1 MNTFEAEAA
10 PAALPVRKTLRAKA
24 FVATMAL
31 VAYVFGAALY
41 VAMERAS
48 IYDSMQTLHELA
60 KHEKALALT
69 EAAVNGALLD
79 VTESGSVERPE
90 PAMLSE
96 ITLYMESC
104 DKLLTALEVFDP
116 RYALLQRAIT
126 RSYAEL
132 KAATFRANWLGLRE
146 SLARASSELEIR
158 HRGLNQQRD
167 DLTIRYHRQYDAVT
181 IESLL
186 LSLVG
191 IAVFGAM
198 VAWFFSRLA
207 TDIRQLESHA
217 RQIVRGA
224 RGVALPVARGDEL
237 GQLMHAVNQM
247 SSDLEQRERQIE
259 LDTERRSHQEKM
271 IAVGALAA
279 GVAHEVNNPLAV
291 IAGTA
296 QELSALQGEE
306 LAQRVTEATQLIL
319 AQAQRAA
326 HATRNLAE
334 VAALQPTAFD
344 WVDVNAM
351 VRRVLQLMGYD
362 KRHRHIE
369 FLCNLATDLPAVLG
383 PGAAIQQVL
392 MQLMSLGCDAL
403 PTENGHAKVQVS
415 TRHANGWIEIALT
428 IPVPL
433 DFNCPKVQRLLLLVR
448 AIVEPLSAGIE
459 MDQEAVG
466 KQRLILRWPVHSG
479 RAEQEGV

>member
-1 MNTFEAEAA
+1 MA
-10 PAALPVRKTLRAKA
+10 PADTALAALPVRKTMRAKA
-24 FVATMAL
+24 FIATMAL
-31 VAYVFGAALY
+31 VAYVFGAAVY
-41 VAMERAS
+41 VALERAS
-48 IYDSMQTLHELA
+48 IYDSMQTLQELS

-79 VTESGSVERPE
+79 VSESSSAEHPVPGL
-90 PAMLSE
+90 LSE

-104 DKLLTALEVFDP
+104 DKLFTALEVFDP
-116 RYALLQRAIT
+116 RYVLLQRAIT
-126 RSYAEL
+126 RSYTEL
-132 KAATFRANWLGLRE
+132 KATAFRANWLDLRE
-146 SLARASSELEIR
+146 TLARASSELEIR

-191 IAVFGAM
+191 VAVFGAM

-207 TDIRQLESHA
+207 ADIRQLESHA

-224 RGVALPVARGDEL
+224 RGVALPVARQDEL

-296 QELSALQGEE
+296 QELCTLQGEE
-306 LAQRVTEATQLIL
+306 LAQRVTQAAQLIL
-319 AQAQRAA
+319 AQTQRAA

-362 KRHRHIE
+362 KRHRHID
-369 FLCNLATDLPAVLG
+369 FDCSLATDLPAVHG

-392 MQLMSLGCDAL
+392 MQLVSLGCDAL
-403 PTENGHAKVQVS
+403 PMSNGHAKVQVS
-415 TRHANGWIEIALT
+415 TQYADGWIEIALA

-433 DFNCPKVQRLLLLVR
+433 AFTRPEVQRLLLLVR
-448 AIVEPLSAGIE
+448 AMVEPLSARLE
-459 MDQEAVG
+459 LDQETG
-466 KQRLILRWPVHSG
+466 TGQRIKLRWPIHSG
-479 RAEQEGV
+479 GPEQESV